1 MGAMAQPPCPRGLV
15 ESSTWKVE
23 RNIKKLP
30 PSFFD
35 LSRSWVVNRLQNLSH
50 YPALS
55 AAGRR
60 MPDDRRSHSKPENL
74 DLHALCAKRI
84 TRLFPEWR
92 PWLSLKIPFKRDTA
106 ITTATQ
112 AMGFCVRHPASSVWQ
127 SAGYS
132 R

>member
-35 LSRSWVVNRLQNLSH
+35 LSRSWVVSRLQNLSH

-60 MPDDRRSHSKPENL
+60 MPDARRQTLAFKTWKPWSPCSL
-74 DLHALCAKRI
+74 CKAHYPIIPWMMALTIPQNTLQKRY
-84 TRLFPEWR
+84 
-92 PWLSLKIPFKRDTA
+92 
-106 ITTATQ
+106 
-112 AMGFCVRHPASSVWQ
+112 CN
-127 SAGYS
+127 
-132 R
+132 